1 MSETTAYRCKA
12 CGLVMFPRHS
22 RCLHCG
28 GREFEESELAEKGE
42 LLTYTDIWSLPWGID
57 ERSRLI
63 GIVQLENG
71 VKAMGLLKT
80 EEPRLGMKLKA
91 SWKPVRV
98 IGGQE
103 VYGLTF
109 EPVE

>member
-1 MSETTAYRCKA
+1 
-12 CGLVMFPRHS
+12 MFPRHS

-28 GREFEESELAEKGE
+28 GKEFTEIEPSQKGK
-42 LLTYTDIWSLPWGID
+42 LVTYTDIWSLPWGID

-71 VKAMGLLKT
+71 VKAMGLLKV
-80 EEPRLGMKLKA
+80 EKPKLGMNLKA
-91 SWKPVRV
+91 GWEPVRV
-98 IGGQE
+98 IRGQE

-109 EPVE
+109 EPA